1 MLLNLFLI
9 SLIVLQN
16 NFGSIWIGNIKIIDT
31 LSASSF
37 IMKNTSNLSC
47 LKTDLE
53 VFNDESFSCRH
64 SWLAAASINQENRY
78 FYNQTVYCFEFGAS
92 NTGRLLRRWWGVVN
106 TPVFGL
112 ILSYKAS
119 SYFYASGIHDKTH
132 FLSINKLI
140 VFLLIPLHG
149 IIGLGAPWLWLGAD
163 SFRLPR
169 CWSVSTLIGKEFPF
183 IDWDEAQKQPCA

>member
-1 MLLNLFLI
+1 MLLNLFVI

-92 NTGRLLRRWWGVVN
+92 NTGRLLRR
-106 TPVFGL
+106 
-112 ILSYKAS
+112 
-119 SYFYASGIHDKTH
+119 
-132 FLSINKLI
+132 
-140 VFLLIPLHG
+140 
-149 IIGLGAPWLWLGAD
+149 
-163 SFRLPR
+163 
-169 CWSVSTLIGKEFPF
+169 
-183 IDWDEAQKQPCA
+183 